1 MDLVATGLAIVTV
14 GIVSAIAGV
23 MALRLA
29 APTRLAGASFAC
41 PPDEEGI
48 VYLFRGRTLV
58 DATGRA
64 LGLLSAGPPGSDDW
78 SRFLATY
85 GFRFSRLEQRLADLR
100 DGDVLELGEAAGGD
114 GSLVLHAER
123 HNGVL
128 RAALCEPVGEERPE
142 QFERYAVQAMEMEL
156 DMLRSVAEDSPI
168 LTWRQQRDGTVI
180 WANRAYMAEMQRE
193 YGDEALASWPP
204 RPVFPGL
211 DPGSWEEEMPP
222 SRISRSSSHG
232 EYPHWYELHCRPGG
246 DARLCFAVPIDQLV
260 QAEASLKDFIG
271 TLGKTFAQLPIGLAI
286 FDAKRRLV
294 LFNPALID
302 LTALGAEML
311 SQRPTLHAFLDAL
324 RENQRIPEPRDYKSW
339 RLRIAR
345 LEAAAEDGRY
355 KETWT
360 LPTGQ
365 TYRVTGQPHPDGA
378 VAFLFEDISSEV
390 SLKRRFRSEIDLGH
404 SVLNAF
410 EQGVAVFDPDGT
422 MVLSN
427 AAYGGLW
434 EVSPETALARIT
446 LGDAFRHWGLSDDR
460 DPLRAEIRSFVLG
473 EGPRCS
479 FCFRV
484 AAGAEQ
490 LPVVATLRSLPQ
502 RATMV
507 EFRMLCP
514 VQLSRAAA
522 ERAGAGPPVPVE
534 LREMRG

>member
-1 MDLVATGLAIVTV
+1 MDFVATGLAMVGV
-14 GIVSAIAGV
+14 GIASALAGV
-23 MALRLA
+23 MLLRLA
-29 APTRLAGASFAC
+29 VPPLPGGASLAR

-48 VYLFRGRTLV
+48 VYLFRGRSLV

-64 LGLLSAGPPGSDDW
+64 LGLLSAGQPGCDDW

-85 GFRFSRLEQRLADLR
+85 AGRFSRLEQRLSELR
-100 DGDVLELGEAAGGD
+100 DGDILEIAEKAAGAAA
-114 GSLVLHAER
+114 LVLHAER
-123 HNGVL
+123 HGGVL
-128 RAALCEPVGEERPE
+128 RAALCEPVGEETPDA
-142 QFERYAVQAMEMEL
+142 FEPYAVQAMEAEL
-156 DMLRSVAEDSPI
+156 EMLRSVAEDSPV
-168 LTWRQQRDGTVI
+168 LTWRQQPDGTVI
-180 WANRAYMAEMQRE
+180 WANRAYMDEMQRE
-193 YGDEALASWPP
+193 YGEEALASWPP

-211 DPGSWEEEMPP
+211 AFEAWEGASPP
-222 SRISRSSSHG
+222 RRISRQSWRGGS
-232 EYPHWYELHCRPGG
+232 PNWYELHDCPG
-246 DARLCFAVPIDQLV
+246 DAAKLCFALPIDQLV
-260 QAEASLKDFIG
+260 QAEASLKEFIG

-302 LTALGAEML
+302 LTALGPEML
-311 SQRPTLHAFLDAL
+311 TQRPTLHAFLDAL

-410 EQGVAVFDPDGT
+410 EQAVAVFDTEGA
-422 MVLSN
+422 MLMSN

-434 EVSPETALARIT
+434 DVSPETALARIT
-446 LGDAFRHWGLSDDR
+446 LGDAFRHWGLEDQR
-460 DPLRAEIRSFVLG
+460 DPLRREISSFVLG
-473 EGPRCS
+473 EGARSS
-479 FCFRV
+479 FCFRLKGPD
-484 AAGAEQ
+484 GA
-490 LPVVATLRSLPQ
+490 PVFATVRSLPQ
-502 RATMV
+502 RATMI
-507 EFRMLCP
+507 EFLTLCP
-514 VQLSRAAA
+514 ALAARSSEAAAGAPRAA
-522 ERAGAGPPVPVE
+522 PV
-534 LREMRG
+534 LREARG

>member
-1 MDLVATGLAIVTV
+1 MDFVATGLAMVTV
-14 GIVSAIAGV
+14 GIASAMAGL
-23 MALRLA
+23 MLLRLA
-29 APTRLAGASFAC
+29 APGGPGAPAVARH
-41 PPDEEGI
+41 PEEEGI
-48 VYLFRGRTLV
+48 VYLFRGRTLI

-64 LGLLSAGPPGSDDW
+64 LGLLSAGQPGSDDW

-85 GFRFSRLEQRLADLR
+85 AVRFSRLEQRLADLR
-100 DGDVLELGEAAGGD
+100 EGDVVELAES
-114 GSLVLHAER
+114 GSGPSAMVMHAER

-156 DMLRSVAEDSPI
+156 DMLRCVAEDSPV
-168 LTWRQQRDGTVI
+168 LTWRQQQDGTVI

-204 RPVFPGL
+204 RQVFPGL
-211 DPGSWEEEMPP
+211 DFEAWEEEVPP
-222 SRISRSSSHG
+222 RRISRATRQG
-232 EYPHWYELHCRPGG
+232 ESPRWYELHSRPG
-246 DARLCFAVPIDQLV
+246 DAAKLCFAMPIDQLV

-302 LTALGAEML
+302 LTALGPEML
-311 SQRPTLHAFLDAL
+311 TQRPTLHAFLDAL

-390 SLKRRFRSEIDLGH
+390 SLKRRFRSEIDMGH

-410 EQGVAVFDPDGT
+410 EQAVAVFDPDGT

-427 AAYGGLW
+427 AAYGELW
-434 EVSPETALARIT
+434 DVMPETALARIT
-446 LGDAFRHWGLSDDR
+446 LGDAFRHWGLGDPR
-460 DPLRAEIRSFVLG
+460 DTLRREIRGFVLG
-473 EGPRCS
+473 EGARCS
-479 FCFRV
+479 FCFRLP
-484 AAGAEQ
+484 GTDG
-490 LPVVATLRSLPQ
+490 LPVIATLRSLPQ
-502 RATMV
+502 RATLV
-507 EFRMLCP
+507 EFRSLCP
-514 VQLSRAAA
+514 ALAEAKAQQVRDPEPAAPA
-522 ERAGAGPPVPVE
+522 
-534 LREMRG
+534 LREARG